1 MTNRPFRHASP
12 MLAAIVVLLP
22 ILAAC
27 GASTA
32 PSSRVS
38 AAPASSLAA
47 SPASASGGSGGS
59 AGGGSVDPAGSPL
72 APSPSASSPAPSGS
86 PSGSPAPSDP
96 GSSPGSTTAG
106 YDPQKFGFEAKG
118 MSHEMMAFVTTSQI
132 DYALNAMDFDVV
144 STVAFFSLEVN
155 SAGHISHDGRWRIW
169 NEDRVTRLI
178 SMAHDHGSKVVISL
192 ARFAWSPGQT
202 KVSRASL
209 SSAAKRAALAK
220 EVAAEVARRGVD
232 GVNVDY
238 EPIPV
243 GQKANFTNFVRLLR
257 AELDA
262 IAPGYQLTFDVT
274 GHHESY
280 DIGAALKPG
289 GADAV
294 YLMGYHY
301 AGTWSKV
308 AASTS
313 PLGGPRYDLGDTI
326 ASILRVAKPKQLI
339 VGVPYYGHTWPTKTA
354 AIHSRT
360 VGGGHDVTYVNAIAA
375 TKRLGG
381 KFDPVEQVHWVAFKE
396 GGQWYQMYFDDARA
410 MAAKWQLIKNRK
422 LLGSGVWTIG
432 FEGGKGALD
441 AAMRSAFLVSE
452 ATQ

>member
-1 MTNRPFRHASP
+1 MTNRPIRRRAFPA
-12 MLAAIVVLLP
+12 LAAIVLLLP
-22 ILAAC
+22 IVAAC
-27 GASTA
+27 GATSAPSHPAASTA
-32 PSSRVS
+32 ASS
-38 AAPASSLAA
+38 AAAA
-47 SPASASGGSGGS
+47 SAGSGGTVGGGDASAS
-59 AGGGSVDPAGSPL
+59 GSPL
-72 APSPSASSPAPSGS
+72 APSPSASSPAPSES
-86 PSGSPAPSDP
+86 PSGSPAPSSS
-96 GSSPGSTTAG
+96 GSPSGVTAA
-106 YDPQKFGFEAKG
+106 YDPRKFGFEAKG

-155 SAGHISHDGRWRIW
+155 SAGHIAHDGRWRIW

-209 SSAAKRAALAK
+209 SSASKRAALAK

-280 DIGAALKPG
+280 DIGGALKPG

-326 ASILRVAKPKQLI
+326 KSILRFAKPKQLI

-410 MAAKWQLIKNRK
+410 MAAKWQLVKNRK

-432 FEGGKGALD
+432 FEGGTGALD
-441 AAMRSAFLVSE
+441 AAMRKAFLVSE
-452 ATQ
+452 ATN